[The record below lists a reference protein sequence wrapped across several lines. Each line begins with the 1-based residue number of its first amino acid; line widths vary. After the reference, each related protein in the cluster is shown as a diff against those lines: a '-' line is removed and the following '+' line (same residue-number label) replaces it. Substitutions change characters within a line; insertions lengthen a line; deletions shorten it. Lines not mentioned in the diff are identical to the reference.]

1 MKVSYSGDYDAIMRW
16 LDTEVTEGENGILIY
31 PNLLT
36 FRQIYSRLV
45 KNELETGRGDP
56 AKDEAQSQQ
65 HRLLPRIMLIASF
78 YETIESV
85 KHNLA
90 AVGINAQHQFEN
102 GSLVVVDSFKTCFP
116 DIGGMKKL
124 VASLSERATREGRAG
139 VTAIIN
145 MGFFFLFGGDGEAM
159 RLINYEAS
167 LPAKTAAGMAGRN
180 VRGFSCY
187 NRGDYDTLDN
197 NQKRDLTEGQKKVLE
212 IKNYIGSD

>member
-31 PNLLT
+31 PNILT

-90 AVGINAQHQFEN
+90 PVVKNAQNKLEN
-102 GSLVVVDSFKTCFP
+102 GSLVLVDFFKIFFP
-116 DIGGMKKL
+116 NIGGIKKL
-124 VASLSERATREGRAG
+124 VPSLSERVTREGGAG

-145 MGFFFLFGGDGEAM
+145 MGFFF
-159 RLINYEAS
+159 
-167 LPAKTAAGMAGRN
+167 
-180 VRGFSCY
+180 
-187 NRGDYDTLDN
+187 
-197 NQKRDLTEGQKKVLE
+197 
-212 IKNYIGSD
+212 